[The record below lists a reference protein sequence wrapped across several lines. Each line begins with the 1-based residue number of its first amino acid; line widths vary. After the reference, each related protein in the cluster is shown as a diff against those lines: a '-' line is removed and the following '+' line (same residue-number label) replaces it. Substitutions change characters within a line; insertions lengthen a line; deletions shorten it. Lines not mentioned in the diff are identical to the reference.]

1 MIQVSGSISCEEQ
14 VCILLILQKASFLL
28 LLINVLWAFILPKIL
43 TRYLKNL
50 VWYLCWLFNS
60 CVCFCLTGFNN
71 SERMCDKEFII
82 RRAATNRVLNV
93 LRHWVSKHSQVSSLI
108 LSICSTFVERYKLTS
123 VHSRNSCD
131 LVLSTKYCESVH
143 FSYLYWMCQN
153 ACACVQIFICLF
165 WGISSKMHLSFM
177 MVPLQSHIGL
187 WVSYTLTKL
196 SS

>member
-1 MIQVSGSISCEEQ
+1 MIQVSVSISCEEQ
-14 VCILLILQKASFLL
+14 VCILLILQNFSGLNDPIKKKKKASFLL

-93 LRHWVSKHSQVSSLI
+93 LRHWVSKHSQVFSLI
-108 LSICSTFVERYKLTS
+108 LSICNTFVERYKLTS

-131 LVLSTKYCESVH
+131 LILSPKYCESVH
-143 FSYLYWMCQN
+143 FSYIYWMCQN
-153 ACACVQIFICLF
+153 ACACVRIFMFVLR
-165 WGISSKMHLSFM
+165 
-177 MVPLQSHIGL
+177 HIQKDAPVLHYG
-187 WVSYTLTKL
+187 
-196 SS
+196 